1 MLRLHRVQLVGAPR
15 CTPEHRRQVLNP
27 RVDLVLVAARPAQPV
42 HVVVRVRESV
52 SLLKLVVD
60 FCVRVAQ
67 VTRLKSILCGS
78 VTKEKMA
85 RQTNLHVCQGSVV
98 LLVFSVLLSHEKAA
112 SVTVWQKWGEVT
124 YEDLLLGGNLLALVH
139 GVHSAVDS
147 EFSLILADTG
157 LTLANDLSVVL
168 AEAVLDVVAD
178 QHSCSVLVLRVSDF
192 GVERHFSCFNLI
204 ILKTFT

>member
-15 CTPEHRRQVLNP
+15 CTPENRRQIFNP

-42 HVVVRVRESV
+42 HVVVGVRESV

-60 FCVRVAQ
+60 FCVRAAQ
-67 VTRLKSILCGS
+67 VTSLKSILSGA
-78 VTKEKMA
+78 VAEQKMA
-85 RQTNLHVCQGSVV
+85 LQTNLHVCQGSVV
-98 LLVFSVLLSHEKAA
+98 LLVFSVLLSHEKAV
-112 SVTVWQKWGEVT
+112 SVTVWQKEVT

-147 EFSLILADTG
+147 EFSLVLADTG
-157 LTLANDLSVVL
+157 LALANDLSMIL
-168 AEAVLDVVAD
+168 AEAILDVVAD